1 MNAVEVLSTLAQIA
15 LGLAGFSAVLIALSG
30 EPSRWTAVDSFR
42 ITGML
47 AYSFGALFLSLIPFV
62 LGSFSIPESTAWR
75 VASGFAGFF
84 LLGGSALALRRFRRL
99 STQDRVAL
107 GSRTAYAN
115 QGVLS
120 LIGLLELG
128 AAVGLV
134 KPSAGFFIL
143 GLVVLL
149 GFAAYIVARF
159 LFARPAA

>member
-1 MNAVEVLSTLAQIA
+1 VDASEVLSTIAQIA

-30 EPSRWTAVDSFR
+30 EPRRWTPIDAFR

-47 AYSFGALFLSLIPFV
+47 AYSFGALFLSLIPLV
-62 LGSFSIPESTAWR
+62 LGSFSLPEPTIWR
-75 VASGFAGFF
+75 VASGLTGIF

-99 STQDRVAL
+99 TTPHQVAL
-107 GSRTAYAN
+107 GSRAAYAN

-120 LIGLLELG
+120 FIGLLEVA
-128 AAVGLV
+128 AAVCLIG
-134 KPSAGFFIL
+134 PSAGFFIL

-159 LFARPAA
+159 LFARPGA